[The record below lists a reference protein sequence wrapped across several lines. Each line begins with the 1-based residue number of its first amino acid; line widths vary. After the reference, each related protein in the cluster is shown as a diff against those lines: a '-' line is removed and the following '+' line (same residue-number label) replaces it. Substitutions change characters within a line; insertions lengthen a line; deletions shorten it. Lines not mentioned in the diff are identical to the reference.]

1 MERDKRAALEIMVQ
15 KMSGNQSVVDYQQS
29 LSEEIEE
36 AVCSRE
42 MLLHGPDTVERFEQF
57 SMSTIISELQSSCPQ
72 VYKLIQ

>member
-1 MERDKRAALEIMVQ
+1 M
-15 KMSGNQSVVDYQQS
+15 VDYQQS